1 MDLDRER
8 ILVEALKRG
17 DHRAFD
23 EVVSFFKDKIFGL
36 VYRMI
41 GDPQEAEDVAQE
53 VFVTLFTAIGDFR
66 QEARLS
72 TWLYRIAVNHC
83 KNRLK
88 YLDRRK
94 RWQQQSLD
102 QMTDRDSP
110 MSADSGRSAL
120 GTSIP
125 RPDHMAEGLQM
136 ERIVQR
142 ELESMEPEQRMLVLL
157 RDVQGLSYQEIED
170 ITGLA
175 LGTVKSRLHRARMAL
190 KENVEKH
197 FR

>member
-8 ILVEALKRG
+8 ILVRALKRG
-17 DHRAFD
+17 DRRAFD
-23 EVVSFFKDKIFGL
+23 EVVKQFKDKIFGL
-36 VYRMI
+36 IYRMM

-53 VFVTLFTAIGDFR
+53 VFVTLFTAVEGFR
-66 QEARLS
+66 GEARLS

-94 RWQQQSLD
+94 KWQQQSLD
-102 QMTDRDSP
+102 QMTDRELP
-110 MSADSGRSAL
+110 QSGNAGKGSL
-120 GTSIP
+120 GSSIP

-142 ELESMEPEQRMLVLL
+142 ELKGMEPDQRMLILL
-157 RDVQGLSYQEIED
+157 RDVQGLAYQEIEE

-190 KENVEKH
+190 KERIAKY
-197 FR
+197 FQ